1 MSADW
6 PLWWQGRVWAAPPPF
21 DPRWPAFAT
30 GCTVFET
37 VGVRA
42 GRAWLWPRHLARLE
56 RAARA
61 LAPDLELFDRPAL
74 EAGLA
79 ALIQARDGGDFAL
92 RINLGIGPG
101 LWLSTREL
109 PRIPAAGIS
118 AWLAPAELA
127 VAAGD
132 PGAEHKHS
140 GRWLKE
146 RAQRL
151 ARSAGAF
158 EALLPS
164 SAGGFAC
171 GSRSN
176 LYAFF
181 EGRWWTPPRSA
192 GALPGVVRGL
202 LLESGLVA
210 ERPLER
216 TQIEAAPELALSNAL
231 WLCCPVRE
239 LKGAPRE
246 LPGASGPAFRA
257 LSAGLGRLT
266 GP

>member
-6 PLWWQGRVWAAPPPF
+6 PLWWQGRVWSEPPPF

-42 GRAWLWPRHLARLE
+42 GRPWFWQRHLARLE
-56 RAARA
+56 QSAAA
-61 LAPDLELFDRPAL
+61 LAPDLYLFDRAAL
-74 EAGLA
+74 ETGLAGLIEALGA
-79 ALIQARDGGDFAL
+79 ADFAL

-101 LWLSTREL
+101 LWLSPREL
-109 PRIPAAGIS
+109 PRPPAAGVT

-132 PGAEHKHS
+132 PGAAHKHA

-146 RAQRL
+146 RAQRQ
-151 ARSAGAF
+151 ARAKGAF

-181 EGRWWTPPRSA
+181 EGRWWTPPLSA
-192 GALPGVVRGL
+192 GALPGIVRGL
-202 LLESGLVA
+202 LLESGLAA

-216 TQIEAAPELALSNAL
+216 TQLEVAPELALSNAL
-231 WLCCPVRE
+231 WLCCPVRA
-239 LKGAPRE
+239 LQGSTRA
-246 LPGASGPAFRA
+246 LPGASGPAFQA
-257 LSAGLGRLT
+257 LSEGLEGLT